1 MVRLSLDIKPFRE
14 EIQIL
19 ITERLTLEDIA
30 RIIRDTYGYAYSH
43 RTLKRRVKTWS
54 II

>member
-1 MVRLSLDIKPFRE
+1 MVRLFLDLKPFRE

-19 ITERLTLEDIA
+19 ITERLILEDII
-30 RIIRDTYGYAYSH
+30 RIIRDTYSH
-43 RTLKRRVKTWS
+43 ACSYRILKRRVKAWN

>member
-1 MVRLSLDIKPFRE
+1 MVRLSLDIEPFRE

-19 ITERLTLEDIA
+19 ITERLILEDIA
-30 RIIRDTYGYAYSH
+30 RIIRDTYGHACSH
-43 RTLKRRVKTWS
+43 RTLKRRVKAWG

>member
-1 MVRLSLDIKPFRE
+1 MIRLSLNLEPFRE

-19 ITERLTLEDIA
+19 IIKRLTLKDIA
-30 RIIRDTYGYAYSH
+30 RIIRDTYGNAYSH
-43 RTLKRRVKTWS
+43 RILKRRVKAWG